1 MRKGLM
7 IGGIVFGVVAILML
21 LAVAT
26 PLMSDMSE
34 DMKRTAHKNTGEVY
48 QLVEARGLIEI
59 ELSSLSDTA
68 TINDRIYTL
77 DASGINYVV
86 GDSMMICRSGM
97 QHIIWTTSGD
107 VILSIDPTATE
118 TTASIVIED
127 GGWRVTSG
135 DADLTGAYEWLY
147 YLGGA
152 AGNFIQVSDVRDHF
166 LDSDSLIIFNNIGG
180 EIDLVTAPAKAGDRK
195 AATHVYGDP
204 TLPETT
210 TTWIFDPAE
219 TGEGQVEGV
228 VFEIVGDDGGYAAL
242 IPLKY
247 YTHEEN
253 TTSMMIDLM
262 PLLLAVI
269 VLVFMVTM
277 LMKTTKT
284 RNEI

>member
-86 GDSMMICRSGM
+86 SESMMICRSGM

-107 VILSIDPTATE
+107 VIINIDPTATE

-127 GGWRVTSG
+127 GGWRMTSG
-135 DADLTGAYEWLY
+135 DADLTGTCEWLY

-166 LDSDSLIIFNNIGG
+166 LDSDSLIIFNNIGE

-195 AATHVYGDP
+195 ATTYIYGDP
-204 TLPETT
+204 TLSETT

-228 VFEIVGDDGGYAAL
+228 VFEIVGNDGGYAAL

-247 YTHEEN
+247 YTTEEN
-253 TTSMMIDLM
+253 TTSMMISLM

-269 VLVFMVTM
+269 VLVFIVTM
-277 LMKTTKT
+277 LMHSTSVK
-284 RNEI
+284 NNI